1 MHGGFIIN
9 FVTKDIDSTK
19 ISDVLSNIGF
29 DKISLIEDSVL
40 PKNMKLDFN
49 AIAQGYTVDLI
60 ANFLQKKGIYNYL
73 INVGGEL
80 IASGKNE
87 DGKIWSIGIDKP
99 SNEIDNDDRF
109 IQTIYLRDMALA
121 TSGNYRKFY
130 VKDGKKYS
138 HIINPITG
146 FPSSNRLLSV
156 TVVHKNCMTAD
167 AYATAFMVMGV
178 KFN

>member
-1 MHGGFIIN
+1 
-9 FVTKDIDSTK
+9 
-19 ISDVLSNIGF
+19 
-29 DKISLIEDSVL
+29 
-40 PKNMKLDFN
+40 MKLDFN

-80 IASGKNE
+80 IAKGKNE

-130 VKDGKKYS
+130 VKGRKQILPY
-138 HIINPITG
+138 N
-146 FPSSNRLLSV
+146 
-156 TVVHKNCMTAD
+156 
-167 AYATAFMVMGV
+167 
-178 KFN
+178 